1 MKLTQEQAALADGL
15 NGRQK
20 LFVFGLMSGKTQR
33 QAYYDAGGTA
43 KTDNTADACAS
54 EILSNPKVKAFYD
67 SLMDKA
73 AEEAQVDAAYVLK
86 RLVEIDQMDVLDIMD
101 DNGNVKP
108 IKDWPKI
115 WRQYISNIETISMD
129 DGEGWLKKIKWP
141 DKVKNLELLGKHVS
155 VGAFKD
161 KIEHTGPN
169 GGPIQQEIKEVP
181 RFTPEELAKLT
192 PQELSRLAINGKL

>member
-1 MKLTQEQAALADGL
+1 MANLTPKQQRFVEEYLIDLNATQAAIRAGYSEKTAKEIGSENLTKPNIAKAIQEAQNKRQEQ
-15 NGRQK
+15 
-20 LFVFGLMSGKTQR
+20 TQ
-33 QAYYDAGGTA
+33 
-43 KTDNTADACAS
+43 
-54 EILSNPKVKAFYD
+54 I
-67 SLMDKA
+67 
-73 AEEAQVDAAYVLK
+73 DAAYILR

-101 DNGNVKP
+101 DQMKIRPVNE
-108 IKDWPKI
+108 WPKI

-169 GGPIQQEIKEVP
+169 GGD
-181 RFTPEELAKLT
+181 
-192 PQELSRLAINGKL
+192 INVTITRRVIG